1 MKINKNNFGIYMLY
15 VYPVIFYQFYH
26 YISINVTIAKL
37 LFFAMISGLI
47 VYLMPSLFKIKR
59 KSKYEIPFRLLLL
72 IIVFSMFSSLLFW
85 GQDIILSFRAT
96 APYLGLIYFF
106 LLMKVRP
113 EKEQL
118 ERIAFLFCCIYIVLW
133 CYGMI
138 KAPQVIFS
146 SDPDAGIDDS
156 RGIFRLSL
164 EGKGFLVLG
173 FFIAVTKYVYERN
186 VKWLVCFVFLFAIII
201 LQVARQMILF
211 SFLISAV
218 YLLRKTKWLW
228 MIVALATLV
237 IIVNGINI
245 NINDDGLV
253 SRLIYISTKQLQE
266 HNTGNENVRLLEYQY
281 FLTSYSKNIFTDIFG
296 NGVPHVESLYGHK
309 EVNIKEQFAYFLS
322 DVGYAEVFIRFGFI
336 GLFLYILMFLRA
348 AKQSV
353 SSDIVYAKMLII
365 YIACVSVT
373 SSWIFKDIIPICISF
388 YLLEMDN
395 LSRLNKLKK

>member
-1 MKINKNNFGIYMLY
+1 
-15 VYPVIFYQFYH
+15 
-26 YISINVTIAKL
+26 
-37 LFFAMISGLI
+37 
-47 VYLMPSLFKIKR
+47 
-59 KSKYEIPFRLLLL
+59 
-72 IIVFSMFSSLLFW
+72 
-85 GQDIILSFRAT
+85 
-96 APYLGLIYFF
+96 
-106 LLMKVRP
+106 
-113 EKEQL
+113 
-118 ERIAFLFCCIYIVLW
+118 
-133 CYGMI
+133 
-138 KAPQVIFS
+138 
-146 SDPDAGIDDS
+146 
-156 RGIFRLSL
+156 
-164 EGKGFLVLG
+164 
-173 FFIAVTKYVYERN
+173 
-186 VKWLVCFVFLFAIII
+186 
-201 LQVARQMILF
+201 MILF

-353 SSDIVYAKMLII
+353 SSDIVYAKMFII

-388 YLLEMDN
+388 
-395 LSRLNKLKK
+395 LSLRNG